1 MHARR
6 GDMGRPRCPMT
17 ATAAQN
23 AKFPP
28 QYRRY
33 TFDRPDGREAA
44 LSEKMQKKLHVT
56 QECGI
61 NNELDV
67 ALAHW
72 REYETCRLACF
83 VADWAVLAVIQDR
96 RSWVNLWQGRI
107 GYTVP
112 LPGGLCPSSSWQ
124 QHICSVK
131 EGGKPSPALTFSVR
145 E

>member
-6 GDMGRPRCPMT
+6 GDMGRPRCPMA

-67 ALAHW
+67 ALAHR
-72 REYETCRLACF
+72 REYETCRSACF
-83 VADWAVLAVIQDR
+83 VADRAVLAVYSRPEILGEPMAREDWVHSSFTR
-96 RSWVNLWQGRI
+96 RTLSIIILATAHLFCEGR
-107 GYTVP
+107 
-112 LPGGLCPSSSWQ
+112 
-124 QHICSVK
+124 
-131 EGGKPSPALTFSVR
+131 R
-145 E
+145 